1 VSVAFIDDLDFGD
14 LLTGGAQ
21 FRSEMLSLYNTMA
34 RFNPFVVQYRTR
46 IPAQLVQA
54 WVDMARE
61 YQLWMREA
69 NTFLNADV
77 LTSDT
82 RDRLLGFNNQFA
94 MLAGQI
100 QNAAGEHVLVVGA
113 TGTPESPNPLS
124 GFLSDLTGAGIATAL
139 AVAAIGG
146 LILYFAFKAKNNE

>member
-1 VSVAFIDDLDFGD
+1 VIAVNDDMDFGD

-21 FRSEMLSLYNTMA
+21 FRSEMVSLYNAMA
-34 RFNPFVVQYRTR
+34 RFNPFVVQYRER

-69 NTFLNADV
+69 NTVLNADI

-82 RDRLLGFNNQFA
+82 RDRLLGFNNTFA
-94 MLAGQI
+94 TLAGQI
-100 QNAAGEHVLVVGA
+100 QNAAGEHVLVIGA
-113 TGTPESPNPLS
+113 TGTPEQPSALA
-124 GFLSDLTGAGIATAL
+124 GFLSDWTAAGIATAL

-146 LILYFAFKAKNNE
+146 LIFYFAYKAKSE